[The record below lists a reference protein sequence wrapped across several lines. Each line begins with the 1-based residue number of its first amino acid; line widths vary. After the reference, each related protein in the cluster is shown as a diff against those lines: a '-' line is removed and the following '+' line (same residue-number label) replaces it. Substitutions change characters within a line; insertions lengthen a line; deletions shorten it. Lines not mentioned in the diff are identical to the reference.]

1 MTCQAM
7 GFLGKE
13 LAESFAIPSLSPV
26 LLWFWWPRRDPV
38 VLGRGLGRGLRTT
51 SHIQLTKA
59 DTCVYTSG
67 VLRSPHQS
75 PEKETRPWAR
85 FLHTR
90 GPPES
95 A

>member
-1 MTCQAM
+1 M
-7 GFLGKE
+7 
-13 LAESFAIPSLSPV
+13 
-26 LLWFWWPRRDPV
+26 
-38 VLGRGLGRGLRTT
+38 VLGRGLGRGPRTT
-51 SHIQLTKA
+51 SHIQLMKA

-67 VLRSPHQS
+67 VLGSPHQS

-95 A
+95 AWGWREIKVRGPSLGLFPQKSFYEQV